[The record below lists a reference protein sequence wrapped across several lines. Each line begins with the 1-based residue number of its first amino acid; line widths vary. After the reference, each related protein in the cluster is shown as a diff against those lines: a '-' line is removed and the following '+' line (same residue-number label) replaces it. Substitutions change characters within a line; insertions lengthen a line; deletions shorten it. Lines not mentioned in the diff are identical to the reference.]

1 MTEEN
6 LRKEL
11 LVVNRQALRLV
22 KAFSNTH
29 IPKMKDRSDVA
40 VFLRRMNSIHNTAIS
55 IWDRFDTIVNKISD
69 EGEEDYDSED
79 I

>member
-1 MTEEN
+1 MSDD

-11 LVVNRQALRLV
+11 LIVHRQALRLV

-40 VFLRRMNSIHNTAIS
+40 VFLRRMQSVHNTAIS
-55 IWDRFDTIVNKISD
+55 IWDRFDTIVNKISNQT
-69 EGEEDYDSED
+69 GEDYDPND
-79 I
+79 L